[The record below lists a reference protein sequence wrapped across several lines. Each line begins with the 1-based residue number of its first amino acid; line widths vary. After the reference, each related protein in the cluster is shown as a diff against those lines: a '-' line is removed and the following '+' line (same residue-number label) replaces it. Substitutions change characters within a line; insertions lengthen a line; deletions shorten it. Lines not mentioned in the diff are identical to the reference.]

1 MGVVGQPSEGLTYSY
16 RAIELDSLSELIQ
29 AVHVVNLK
37 NARKYN
43 EALKVARELLKSN
56 PNQGIALPAL
66 WAVYHEKGEYTEA
79 FNAAKK
85 IYTIKGNDLAIKAM
99 EAGYIEGG
107 YTLAM
112 QRIAE
117 KMIARQDSVYFP
129 PWQISTLYTRAGLK
143 EEALDW
149 LWKAF
154 EEDDH
159 NVLVIGVDPLF
170 DILLDEPRFK
180 ELLRKMNLPND

>member
-129 PWQISTLYTRAGLK
+129 PWQISTLSCYWRRSL
-143 EEALDW
+143 
-149 LWKAF
+149 
-154 EEDDH
+154 
-159 NVLVIGVDPLF
+159 I
-170 DILLDEPRFK
+170 
-180 ELLRKMNLPND
+180 